1 MLKSIVIALLMV
13 HVSLQCHN
21 VTIAVHSGIIE
32 CCPDKIRL
40 IENGIVV
47 DEMAAWPRFCG
58 YTVTTPESVQMA
70 FSYSKGPS
78 FSIIL
83 LALIMMMIM

>member
-1 MLKSIVIALLMV
+1 MLKSIVMALLMV

-21 VTIAVHSGIIE
+21 VTIAVHSGVIE

-58 YTVTTPESVQMA
+58 YPVTTPESVQMA
-70 FSYSKGPS
+70 FSDSKGPS

>member
-21 VTIAVHSGIIE
+21 VTIAVHSGVIE

-58 YTVTTPESVQMA
+58 YPVTTPESVQMA
-70 FSYSKGPS
+70 FSDSKGPS

>member
-1 MLKSIVIALLMV
+1 MLKSIVMALLMV
-13 HVSLQCHN
+13 HVSLQYHN
-21 VTIAVHSGIIE
+21 VTIAVHSGVIE

-58 YTVTTPESVQMA
+58 YPVTTPESVQMA
-70 FSYSKGPS
+70 FSDSKGPS

>member
-1 MLKSIVIALLMV
+1 MLKSIVMALLMV

-21 VTIAVHSGIIE
+21 VTIAVHSGVIE

-58 YTVTTPESVQMA
+58 YPVTTPESVQMA
-70 FSYSKGPS
+70 FSDSKGPS

-83 LALIMMMIM
+83 LALIMMMVM